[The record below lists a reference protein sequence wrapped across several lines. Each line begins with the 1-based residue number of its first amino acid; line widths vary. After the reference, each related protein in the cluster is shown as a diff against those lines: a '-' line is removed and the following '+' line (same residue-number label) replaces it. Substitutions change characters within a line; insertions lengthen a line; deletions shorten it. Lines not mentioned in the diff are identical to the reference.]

1 MGTSKQRSK
10 QMNKLLLDE
19 LKIMYSGMAQVSIAA
34 LSGLTPATISKIWNS
49 KQGLTI
55 SSFCQLCEALDDHN
69 GLSSMTTAKAVWYA
83 AALRKGSKI

>member
-1 MGTSKQRSK
+1 
-10 QMNKLLLDE
+10 MNKLLLDE
-19 LKIMYSGMAQVSIAA
+19 LKIMFSGMSQVAISQ

-69 GLSSMTTAKAVWYA
+69 GLSSMTTATAVWYL
-83 AALRKGSKI
+83 AALKHGSNL

>member
-1 MGTSKQRSK
+1 
-10 QMNKLLLDE
+10 MNKLLLDE

-69 GLSSMTTAKAVWYA
+69 VLSSMTTAKAVWYA
-83 AALRKGSKI
+83 AALKHGSNL